1 MMKAGSP
8 GHAKPRVI
16 RALILSVA
24 LVVAARVWHVND
36 SSVMPPVEVRKEG
49 EEVALDGALLDDANL
64 EQTEGLVVTV
74 TGCRLLSPD
83 ELSERYPAAR
93 ELLPPGRQ
101 RSILCVTMRLSNEG
115 VRDCRLNLGSVL
127 AVTPDRCQY
136 LVGDTSLWAAVEGV
150 TGDSLVAGAS
160 LRSGDSC
167 ETCVP
172 FTLNGGEER
181 FQSELA
187 HGTYRLQLSAT
198 PVRWCCDVVA

>member
-1 MMKAGSP
+1 MAHIIARTPAGCTRKSISFSYCRVR
-8 GHAKPRVI
+8 GEKP
-16 RALILSVA
+16 
-24 LVVAARVWHVND
+24 
-36 SSVMPPVEVRKEG
+36 
-49 EEVALDGALLDDANL
+49 
-64 EQTEGLVVTV
+64 
-74 TGCRLLSPD
+74 
-83 ELSERYPAAR
+83 
-93 ELLPPGRQ
+93 
-101 RSILCVTMRLSNEG
+101 LSNARG
-115 VRDCRLNLGSVL
+115 LGSVL

-136 LVGDTSLWAAVEGV
+136 LVGDTSLWAAMEGI